1 MIQPASASTKL
12 PRQGSSARAGVGQ
25 YLRRSVAT
33 IGGFI
38 ALLWVVWLVNA
49 ALLGGSLLAFGIL
62 PRTTRG
68 LAGIPLHPLLHAD
81 SVHLVHNSFGLL
93 LFGTLTYLKE
103 ESDFWL
109 VLIVGTFAGGLA
121 VWLLGRPAIHIG
133 ASGVVFAFFGY
144 LVSVGWFE
152 RRIGTLI
159 LSIVLFLGWGS
170 VLLGVLPLQRG
181 ISWEGHLFGF
191 AAGVFAAWSL
201 SRGRARVR
209 ARGSA

>member
-1 MIQPASASTKL
+1 MIQST
-12 PRQGSSARAGVGQ
+12 RTSTTVSRRGSSARGGVGQ
-25 YLRRSVAT
+25 YLRRGVAT
-33 IGGFI
+33 IGGVI
-38 ALLWVVWLVNA
+38 ALLWIVWLVNA

-81 SVHLVHNSFGLL
+81 SVHLMHNSLGLL
-93 LFGTLTYLKE
+93 LFGTLAYLKE

-109 VLIVGTFAGGLA
+109 VLVIGTFAGGLA

-201 SRGRARVR
+201 SRGRARVHAR
-209 ARGSA
+209 ANA